1 MATAQDGSR
10 SGSAFRTLLVIVVI
24 GGVIGFAAYGSSSLI
39 GKPEEEAIVL
49 THRVARDNML
59 ITVTEDGNVESGSNI
74 DVKCQ
79 VAGGS
84 SILWIV
90 EDGKEVKKG
99 EKLVE
104 LDQSQLEES
113 ISQQTITYEKARSAV
128 IQAEKDFQ
136 VAEISVEEYLE
147 GTFKKELQDAEAQI
161 TIAEENLRSS
171 KNSLAHSG
179 RMFKR
184 GYISELELEG
194 QQFAVKRS
202 DLELKSAET
211 AKSVLEKYTKVKTLE
226 DLKSQVETARA
237 KQRSETAA
245 YELEEAKLQRLK
257 DQLKN
262 CVIIAPQDGMAV
274 YANDAGRSRFGGSQ
288 GPQIEEGA
296 SVRERQNILKL
307 PDLSKMQVKVNVHE
321 TKVETLQRDMRARII
336 IQGREF
342 QGSVIS
348 IANQPEASSWF
359 SGSVKEYATTVRI
372 TGETEGLKPGM
383 TAEVE
388 ILIAHLEDVLTVP
401 VAAVVEQRAGFFC
414 WVKKGEV
421 VERRPLVLGY
431 SNDQFVEVKDGLTD
445 GDEVLL
451 NPRAVVEEARAD
463 DAEGVQEEVD
473 VEGRFGEGA
482 SKAKAAPQGGPGA
495 PAAGGPSAGRGPG
508 GGGRPGAG
516 GPGGGGPGQGG
527 PGGGGPGGGGSGR
540 GSFDLMDSDAD
551 GDGKVSKD
559 EAPERMKGFFD
570 RMDGDGDGFIDKKEI
585 DAMRSRFKGGGGG
598 RPGGGAPGGGEGRGG
613 GGFGGGNLMDN
624 DANKDGKI
632 TKDEAPSWM
641 QNFFDRMDT
650 DGDGAITQKEI
661 DARRQSQ
668 DGGGGGGRGE

>member
-1 MATAQDGSR
+1 MATQDRSMMGSVMR
-10 SGSAFRTLLVIVVI
+10 MLLVLVLI
-24 GGVIGFAAYGSSSLI
+24 GGAIDFAAYGSSNLM
-39 GKPEEEAIVL
+39 GTAEEESVVL
-49 THRVARDNML
+49 THRAARDNLL

-74 DVKCQ
+74 DIKCQ

-90 EDGKEVKKG
+90 EDGKEVKTG

-104 LDQSQLEES
+104 LDQSQLEEQ

-147 GTFKKELQDAEAQI
+147 GTLKKEVQDADAQI

-202 DLELKSAET
+202 ELELKSAET
-211 AKSVLEKYTKVKTLE
+211 AKTVLEKFTKMKTLE
-226 DLKSQVETARA
+226 DLRSKVETARA

-257 DQLKN
+257 DQLQN

-274 YANDAGRSRFGGSQ
+274 YANDASRSRFGGSQ

-296 SVRERQNILKL
+296 TVRERQNILKL
-307 PDLSKMQVKVNVHE
+307 PDLKKMQVKVNVHE
-321 TKVETLQRDMRARII
+321 TKVETLQPEMRARID
-336 IQGREF
+336 IQGREL
-342 QGSVIS
+342 QGEVIA
-348 IANQPEASSWF
+348 IANQPEATSWF
-359 SGSVKEYATTVRI
+359 SGSVKEYATTVKI
-372 TGETEGLKPGM
+372 SGEMEGLKPGM

-414 WVKKGEV
+414 WVKKGEG
-421 VERRPLVLGY
+421 VERRPLVLGL

-445 GDEVLL
+445 GEEVLL
-451 NPRAVVEEARAD
+451 NPRAVVEEARTD
-463 DAEGVQEEVD
+463 DAEGVRAEVD

-482 SKAKAAPQGGPGA
+482 SKAKAPSQERPEGKGGQGSGPPSGA
-495 PAAGGPSAGRGPG
+495 E
-508 GGGRPGAG
+508 AG
-516 GPGGGGPGQGG
+516 GPGGGGPGRGG
-527 PGGGGPGGGGSGR
+527 PGGGSRGGRPGGSGM
-540 GSFDLMDSDAD
+540 DLMQYDKD
-551 GDGKVSKD
+551 GDEKVSKE
-559 EAPERMKGFFD
+559 EAPERMQGFFD
-570 RMDGDGDGFIDKKEI
+570 RLDSDGDGFIDKKEI
-585 DAMRSRFKGGGGG
+585 DAMRSRFSGGGG
-598 RPGGGAPGGGEGRGG
+598 RPR
-613 GGFGGGNLMDN
+613 
-624 DANKDGKI
+624 
-632 TKDEAPSWM
+632 
-641 QNFFDRMDT
+641 
-650 DGDGAITQKEI
+650 
-661 DARRQSQ
+661 
-668 DGGGGGGRGE
+668 